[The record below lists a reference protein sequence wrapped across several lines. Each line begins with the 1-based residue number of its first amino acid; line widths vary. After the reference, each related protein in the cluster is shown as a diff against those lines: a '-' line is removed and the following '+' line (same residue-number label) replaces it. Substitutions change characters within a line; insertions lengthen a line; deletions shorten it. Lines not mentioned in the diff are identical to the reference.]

1 MKFFR
6 LLSPFA
12 ALALFTM
19 ASAPAASAQD
29 SGRVIPIVA
38 KKFGYF
44 PNEVRL
50 KKGETVTLLLK
61 TEDVPHGLKS
71 KDLQLDAKIL
81 PGQETK
87 VTVTPQ
93 TAGQFIGFC
102 STFCGS
108 GHFDMRMTFIVE

>member
-1 MKFFR
+1 MKILRSASMFTVTA
-6 LLSPFA
+6 LLGISS
-12 ALALFTM
+12 
-19 ASAPAASAQD
+19 ASTASAQD
-29 SGRVIPIVA
+29 SARVIPIVA
-38 KKFGYF
+38 KKFGYS
-44 PNEVRL
+44 PSEVRL

-71 KDLQLDAKIL
+71 KDLQLDAKIV

-93 TAGQFIGFC
+93 TAGQFTAFC

-108 GHFDMRMTFIVE
+108 GHFNMKMTFIVE